1 MAAIFL
7 AVLSAIVGAIV
18 GAYLQRRWTPDPTI
32 QVGELQKEVVGIREE
47 FSQFKQNV
55 ETQEKERAEF
65 EHFPFQVSL
74 QQGSPGNYVGSAKN
88 DSKYKVT
95 IDTIQIV
102 RGDTNHDSPLTEAVK
117 AKKAEEWMIEAGTS
131 RSIFWMPQHDPI
143 SMLKS
148 LVRSPDPNYPNG
160 SVITIALLVSLRVN
174 GNRIIKKKYTQQVVV
189 QGTQV
194 LSWGPA

>member
-1 MAAIFL
+1 
-7 AVLSAIVGAIV
+7 
-18 GAYLQRRWTPDPTI
+18 LQRRWTPDPAAEVI
-32 QVGELQKEVVGIREE
+32 ALRKEVTAIHEE

-55 ETQEKERAEF
+55 EAQEKERAEF

-74 QQGSPGNYVGSAKN
+74 QQGSPGNYVENTRN

-95 IDTIQIV
+95 IETIQIL
-102 RGDTNHDSPLTEAVK
+102 RGDTNHDSQLTEAVK
-117 AKKAEEWMIEAGTS
+117 ARKPDDWTIDAGTS

-160 SVITIALLVSLRVN
+160 RVITIALLVSLKVN
-174 GNRIIKKKYTQQVVV
+174 GNRTIIQKYPQQVTV

-194 LSWGPA
+194 ISWGPG